1 MAQRRKPRKTKS
13 WSFCAVCTGNTRWRR
28 FSASRVIETGSV
40 KHYDPEKQQIPAEWL
55 ALDESERLRL
65 VELHHR
71 AARIRLP
78 NARLHAAIHAVV
90 ENQLALD
97 HQPIVRNSLNRL
109 LSEGLSRHEALH
121 AIGSVVAAHV
131 YDILKSSSVPDHSH
145 VAYYSEL
152 ETLTAE
158 KWRTG

>member
-1 MAQRRKPRKTKS
+1 M
-13 WSFCAVCTGNTRWRR
+13 
-28 FSASRVIETGSV
+28 IETGSV
-40 KHYDPEKQQIPAEWL
+40 KRYDPEKQPIPAEWL
-55 ALDESERLRL
+55 ALDEGERLHL
-65 VELHHR
+65 VELYHR
-71 AARIRLP
+71 ASRIRLP
-78 NARLHAAIHAVV
+78 NVRLHAAIHTVV

-97 HQPIVRNSLNRL
+97 DQPIVRNSLNRL

-145 VAYYSEL
+145 AAYFSEL

-158 KWRTG
+158 KWRNG